1 MTVDYDEKVEISK
14 LPPVKRYQGCALLQ
28 AAKDKKLKAALFF
41 ELGDS
46 ELVDRVMR
54 VIKGERG

>member
-1 MTVDYDEKVEISK
+1 MSLSTEEIQVIRA
-14 LPPVKRYQGCALLQ
+14 LPKRYTGCPLLQ
-28 AAKDKKLKAALFF
+28 AAKDKSLKAALFF